1 MEKREELIEER
12 KKIEERIKHLE
23 KDLKSPLSQDLDE
36 NAMQIKNR
44 EVLYSLYEVEKQN
57 LVRIEGEII
66 NSVR

>member
-66 NSVR
+66 NSNR